1 MRCILSVFVKVKNMD
16 LTSNITQIK
25 GVGDKSAALFKKLNI
40 ETVKDLI
47 FNIPRDFTLY
57 DSPVSLSSDLDGRV
71 ISCQGFFKSGS
82 YSSVKKGHLTFSHIA
97 FISDNK
103 TIRLTIFNMPYLKK
117 QINPDKEYVIRGVIE
132 VSKQGSFSM
141 TQPKIFT
148 KEQYESLIGTL
159 QPLYPLT
166 KGLSNNAISKAVR
179 QALDNVKVPDDGLDD
194 LDDLKIKFEDAVKS
208 MHFPLN
214 MDSFINA
221 RQRIVFHEFFSFIL
235 QMKTDVNLTKNIP
248 FTKNMIETADTL
260 RLIEQLPYRLTN
272 AQIKTWNDI
281 SHDMTSGICMN
292 RLVQG
297 DVGSG
302 KTIIAFLALIM
313 NAANSHQG
321 VLMAPTEVLASQH
334 FDKLTDLIKKY
345 NLSINPVLLI
355 GSMSAK
361 DKKAIYAEIES
372 GKANIIIGTHAVFQ
386 QKVIYKDLT
395 LVVTDEQ
402 HRFGVNQRESIVNKG
417 NEVHLLVMSATP
429 IPRTLAMI
437 LYGDIS
443 ISVID
448 ELPGNRIP
456 IKNAL
461 VGKRFRKKSYEFIEK
476 EVRAGHQAYVICP
489 QIEEG
494 ENESLENVVDY
505 SALLSSELSNDINI
519 AYLHGKMT
527 QQQKDEIMT
536 RFKNRLIDVLV
547 STTVIEVGID
557 VPNATVM
564 LIENSERFGLAQ
576 LHQLR
581 GRVGRGKD
589 QSYCIFISTKDDE
602 KTMKRLE
609 ILNKTNDG
617 FVIADEDLK
626 MRGPGDLFGIRQSGE
641 FGFIIGDIYNDSD
654 ILKKASSCAD
664 RLLSENDPQH
674 LNKII
679 NGLNDT
685 IINSVDFRTI

>member
-1 MRCILSVFVKVKNMD
+1 MN

-57 DSPVSLSSDLDGRV
+57 DSPVILSADLDGKV
-71 ISCQGFFKSGS
+71 VSCQGFFRSGS
-82 YSSVKKGHLTFSHIA
+82 YSSVKKGHLTFSHVS

-117 QINPDKEYVIRGVIE
+117 QIDSDKEYVIRGMIE

-148 KEQYESLIGTL
+148 KEQYEDLIGTL

-179 QALDNVKVPDDGLDD
+179 QALDNVTVPNDGLNEIDD
-194 LDDLKIKFEDAVKS
+194 SGISFEDAVKS
-208 MHFPLN
+208 MHFPFN
-214 MDSFINA
+214 MDEFIKA

-248 FTKNMIETADTL
+248 FKKDMIETADTS

-272 AQIKTWNDI
+272 AQIRTWNDI
-281 SHDMTSGICMN
+281 RCDMTSGICMN

-321 VLMAPTEVLASQH
+321 VLMAPTEVLAIQH
-334 FDKLTDLIKKY
+334 FDKLINFLKKY
-345 NLSINPVLLI
+345 HLSIHPVLLT

-361 DKKAIYAEIES
+361 DKKEIYSKIES
-372 GKANIIIGTHAVFQ
+372 GEANVIIGTHAVFQ
-386 QKVIYKDLT
+386 QKAIYKDLT

-417 NEVHLLVMSATP
+417 DEVHLLVMSATP

-494 ENESLENVVDY
+494 ANESLENVIDY
-505 SALLSSELSNDINI
+505 SALLTSELSDDINI
-519 AYLHGKMT
+519 AYLHGKMP
-527 QQQKDEIMT
+527 QQQKNEIMT
-536 RFKNRLIDVLV
+536 RFKDKQIDVLV

-641 FGFIIGDIYNDSD
+641 FGFMIGDIYNDSE
-654 ILKKASSCAD
+654 ILKKASVCAD
-664 RLLSENDPQH
+664 ELLRGNTPQRLNMVM
-674 LNKII
+674 

-685 IINSVDFRTI
+685 VINSVDFRTI